1 MSSQDD
7 SSTTGKKHHFLKS
20 FLDVRS
26 NSPMFNMLL
35 FKSSRSLMFFK
46 IGVLKNFAIFTRKQ
60 VLESL
65 LNKVAD
71 LKAFNFKKK
80 RLHYGDLL
88 VNIAKFLRTVFF
100 IENLWWL
107 LLVV

>member
-1 MSSQDD
+1 
-7 SSTTGKKHHFLKS
+7 
-20 FLDVRS
+20 
-26 NSPMFNMLL
+26 
-35 FKSSRSLMFFK
+35 MFFK

-88 VNIAKFLRTVFF
+88 VNIAKFLRTGFF
-100 IENLWWL
+100 L
-107 LLVV
+107 